1 MIARF
6 DYEILED
13 SNLRD
18 YLLSYYLSK
27 SKVYKLFQDKMV
39 LVNNEFK
46 NDSYNL
52 KKGDIVSILL
62 DEEIDS
68 ELLCIFSL
76 FCIELL
82 TSLL

>member
-46 NDSYNL
+46 NESYNL
-52 KKGDIVSILL
+52 KKGDIVSIL
-62 DEEIDS
+62 IR
-68 ELLCIFSL
+68 
-76 FCIELL
+76 
-82 TSLL
+82 